1 MRYKRCL
8 PACLLGCKIQKICR
22 LQMEG
27 QNLAVGGN
35 DFRSLSCTQMVDKVD
50 ETFGHLS
57 EAMWDQM
64 CDLHR

>member
-1 MRYKRCL
+1 MR
-8 PACLLGCKIQKICR
+8 KIQKICR

-35 DFRSLSCTQMVDKVD
+35 DFWSLSCTQMVDKVN